1 MGELFEAGDR
11 DLSDLEELRSKTKI
25 AAAATKGEPRRKKS
39 KAERDW
45 GSGQTLRERDPW

>member
-1 MGELFEAGDR
+1 MN
-11 DLSDLEELRSKTKI
+11 SDQQIFTREELRERRALLTQKRKEQMENKKKT
-25 AAAATKGEPRRKKS
+25 